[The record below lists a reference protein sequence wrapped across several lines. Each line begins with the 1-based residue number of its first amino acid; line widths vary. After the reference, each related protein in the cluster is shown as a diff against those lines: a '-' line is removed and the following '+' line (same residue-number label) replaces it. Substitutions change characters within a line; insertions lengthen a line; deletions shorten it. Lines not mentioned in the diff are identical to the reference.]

1 MPSTELRKLAAI
13 MFTDMVGYSA
23 LAQRNEALALE
34 VLDEH
39 RGLLRG
45 IVERHGGREVKT
57 MGDGFL
63 FEFPSAL
70 SAVQGAAE
78 MQQQLYE
85 RNRANPVE
93 RQVRIRTGI
102 HVGDVVL
109 RAGDIYGDGV
119 NIAARIEPLAASG
132 GICISEDVARAVR
145 NKVSFP
151 LVPIGPRELKHIDL
165 PVAVYRV
172 VLPWEETSATSVSR
186 KSFPGKAW
194 WAAGTLVVSAAGLL
208 WWSGTRPPPVSR
220 PDRPFPAAS
229 NLAKQSSLTAPEIPA
244 IDDKSVAVLPLENL
258 SPDPENAFFTDGIHS
273 EIIAALSRLPDLKVI
288 SRNSVLSFKGGMPL
302 AEIGRKL
309 GVGTIVTGNVRRT
322 GKQVRVQLELRR
334 ASDEAVLW
342 SQTYDRVIE
351 DVFSFQSEMAMG
363 VANVFQMRGAK
374 GTAAAAEMLTKN
386 PRALELHL
394 KANSLWWKGQPNP
407 AAINAWEEAVR
418 LDPTFLS
425 AVERLSSAHS
435 VAYEQTT
442 DPKERAWHKTEAK
455 RWGDSA
461 SRLVA
466 GGAGDSA
473 LGNYYL
479 RVERDLPRALT
490 YSQAAARVLP
500 NDSAVL
506 NTLANILFGLGRI
519 DEALPIRRRAAELDP
534 LNATVLD
541 NLIVDSSYVRNP
553 AATAAAIARTAALPD
568 DSETRIS
575 IAFAEFR
582 IAGDV
587 PGNLAK
593 LSPEI
598 RAVWRW
604 RARQFEEGAA
614 EATKALVDAKLA
626 PSDRNALLCRQADML
641 RRLGRDEEARAA
653 AQSALD
659 VAERIAAVPG
669 GDPALNDLY
678 RARALARLGRGAD
691 AIAAMKRYVALTAEP
706 EKLRRWT
713 REVGLAELHAMLG
726 HEREAVDLI
735 RQLLLVPSGLTVP
748 MLRAD
753 PTWDRLRENAEFLT
767 LLADP
772 RNAIPL

>member
-1 MPSTELRKLAAI
+1 M
-13 MFTDMVGYSA
+13 
-23 LAQRNEALALE
+23 
-34 VLDEH
+34 
-39 RGLLRG
+39 
-45 IVERHGGREVKT
+45 
-57 MGDGFL
+57 
-63 FEFPSAL
+63 
-70 SAVQGAAE
+70 
-78 MQQQLYE
+78 
-85 RNRANPVE
+85 
-93 RQVRIRTGI
+93 TG
-102 HVGDVVL
+102 
-109 RAGDIYGDGV
+109 
-119 NIAARIEPLAASG
+119 
-132 GICISEDVARAVR
+132 
-145 NKVSFP
+145 
-151 LVPIGPRELKHIDL
+151 
-165 PVAVYRV
+165 
-172 VLPWEETSATSVSR
+172 
-186 KSFPGKAW
+186 
-194 WAAGTLVVSAAGLL
+194 
-208 WWSGTRPPPVSR
+208 
-220 PDRPFPAAS
+220 
-229 NLAKQSSLTAPEIPA
+229 IPA

-258 SPDPENAFFTDGIHS
+258 SPDPENAFFADGIHS

-322 GKQVRVQLELRR
+322 GNQVRVQLELRR

-342 SQTYDRVIE
+342 SQTYDREIK
-351 DVFSFQSEMAMG
+351 DVFSFQSEIAMG

-374 GTAAAAEMLTKN
+374 GTAAAAEMLTRN

-394 KANSLWWKGQPNP
+394 KASSLWWKGQPNP
-407 AAINAWEEAVR
+407 AAISAWEEAVR

-435 VAYEQTT
+435 VAYEQAT

-553 AATAAAIARTAALPD
+553 TATAAAIARTAALPD
-568 DSETRIS
+568 VGEIRTS
-575 IAFAEFR
+575 IDVAQFR
-582 IAGDV
+582 VTGDV
-587 PGNLAK
+587 PGDIAK

-614 EATKALVDAKLA
+614 EATKALADAKLA
-626 PSDRNALLCRQADML
+626 PSDRNALLCRQVDML
-641 RRLGRDEEARAA
+641 RRLGRDEEAQAA

-659 VAERIAAVPG
+659 VAARIAAVPG
-669 GDPALNDLY
+669 GDPALNELY

-706 EKLRRWT
+706 EKSRRWT
-713 REVGLAELHAMLG
+713 REARLAELHAMLG
-726 HEREAVDLI
+726 REHEAIDLI

-748 MLRAD
+748 MLRVD
-753 PTWDRLRENAEFLT
+753 PTWDKLRENVEFQA
-767 LLADP
+767 LLSDP
-772 RNAIPL
+772 RNSVPL